1 MENQIEVPFVF
12 GNIVTKDAYVDE
24 EESHRILNALQS
36 VMIEFGIIRIDLSIN
51 PYTFPTEIAKI

>member
-1 MENQIEVPFVF
+1 MENQIEVTFVF